1 MRSFPDVALSFVER
15 CKSHRDLKSLVA
27 DFSNVIAQFGFDR
40 FMMTRLPGLGHDP
53 EPLILA
59 HTWSLEWGDQ
69 YRAKNYFWSD
79 PVSHFS
85 FAHNRPFT
93 WSEARLASEQPNVAQ
108 QIASEAR
115 SVGMLDGLGFPL
127 ADPRAVQSVISLSS
141 DTAVDLPDADRAMLH
156 MACIYCGLHAA
167 DISAPKESDLP
178 KLTAREREVLRWLAH
193 GKSAWET
200 SAILNAS
207 ESTIK
212 THLEHIRQKL
222 SATTTTQ
229 AVATALY
236 TRQIHL

>member
-15 CKSHRDLKSLVA
+15 CKSHSDLRGLIT
-27 DFSNVIAQFGFDR
+27 DFSEVIGHFGFDR
-40 FMMTRLPGLGHDP
+40 FMMTRLPGLGHNP

-59 HTWSLEWGDQ
+59 HTWSQEWGDQ

-79 PVSHFS
+79 PVSHYS

-93 WSEARLASEQPNVAQ
+93 WSEARVGSQQSNVTQ

-115 SVGMLDGLGFPL
+115 SVGMADGLGFPL
-127 ADPRAVQSVISLSS
+127 PDPRAVQSVISLSS
-141 DTAVDLPDADRAMLH
+141 DAIVDLAEADRAMLH
-156 MACIYCGLHAA
+156 MACVYCGLHAA
-167 DISAPKESDLP
+167 DISVPRETHLP
-178 KLTAREREVLRWLAH
+178 KLTAREREVLRWFAH

-200 SAILNAS
+200 STILNAS
-207 ESTIK
+207 ERTIK